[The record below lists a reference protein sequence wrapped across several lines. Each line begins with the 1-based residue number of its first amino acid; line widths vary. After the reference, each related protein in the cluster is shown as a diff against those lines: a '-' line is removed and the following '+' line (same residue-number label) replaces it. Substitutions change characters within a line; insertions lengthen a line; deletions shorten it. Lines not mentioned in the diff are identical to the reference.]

1 MYCVGQVLARIQP
14 DSSSIKASDAKACL
28 RAYFRTGVD
37 PKKLRRA
44 IGLSRCRLIS
54 LQESVLEYLESV
66 CEQLRQQG
74 HFVEVT
80 TVGSNEMKD
89 IIREI
94 AEEAHNKNTDI
105 SADLCRYST
114 AIQ

>member
-1 MYCVGQVLARIQP
+1 M
-14 DSSSIKASDAKACL
+14 
-28 RAYFRTGVD
+28 D

-94 AEEAHNKNTDI
+94 AEEAHKQKH
-105 SADLCRYST
+105 RYKRGPMPIFNRDSVDT
-114 AIQ
+114 RLVARCAVIHCNAW